1 MIEIGKHNNLV
12 VLKKTP
18 IGLFLGDLTEE
29 ILLPVRYAPEAIEI
43 GDKLEVFVY
52 LDNESRPIATTLK
65 PIATVDQYAFL
76 AAKEINQHGAFMDW
90 GIDKDLFVPYS
101 EQTEEMQAGNKYL
114 VFIFIDERSGRIAGS
129 MKWNEFIDDEKS
141 NFRNGEA
148 VELIIAQQTELGYK
162 AIINNRFEGLI
173 YLNEVF
179 EPLQTGDIK
188 QGYIKQMREDGKI
201 DLSLQQQG
209 YMHIENT
216 KHPLLQ
222 LLKDNKGVLALG
234 DKSSPEEIYRQLKMS
249 KKVFKK
255 TIGGLFKEQKITI
268 GDFEIRLTAHEE

>member
-29 ILLPVRYAPEAIEI
+29 ILLPLRYAPEVIEI

-52 LDNESRPIATTLK
+52 LDNENRPIATTLK
-65 PIATVDQYAFL
+65 PFATVDQYAFL
-76 AAKEINQHGAFMDW
+76 VAKEINQHGAFMDW

-101 EQTEEMQAGNKYL
+101 EQIAEMQAGNKYL

-129 MKWNEFIDDEKS
+129 MKWNEFIDDEKN

-162 AIINNRFEGLI
+162 AIVNNRFEGLL

-179 EPLQTGDIK
+179 EPLKVGDTK
-188 QGYIKQMREDGKI
+188 QGFIKQMREDGKI

-209 YMHIENT
+209 YIHIENT

-222 LLKDNKGVLALG
+222 LLRDNKGVLSLG
-234 DKSSPEEIYRQLKMS
+234 DKSSPEEIYKQLKMS